1 MKKFLGLFLLL
12 SSIIT
17 NVQSVKDVYAEESL
31 ELNTSS
37 CVLIEPTSKTVI
49 YEQNKDEKHY
59 PASMTKM
66 MGMYLVLQNIESGK
80 MTWQDEVVCSEYASS
95 MGGTQIFLE
104 PFEKMSVEDLF
115 KAVCINSANDA
126 ITALG
131 EHIAGSTPAFVE
143 LMNKTAKELGMTNTN
158 FVNPTGFDDENHYT
172 TPYDMALVASELIK
186 FDENLFRFTRLKEDY
201 IRKDSDNPFW
211 LVNTNK
217 MLGHYEGLDGLK
229 TGYTNKALYNLTATA
244 KRNGVRLISVVMN
257 VDTIAH
263 RSQDTTALLNYG
275 FSKMQA
281 IRLFNK
287 GTVVA
292 NVDFANSL
300 EKQTPIIVKE
310 DIIVVTDKATKKE
323 DLVARVDIRKNYA
336 PVSNQEE
343 VGVLIV
349 TGKNNEQYEFKV
361 YAGKE
366 VKKANFFDYLL
377 SIILN
382 FIF

>member
-1 MKKFLGLFLLL
+1 MKKLLGLFLLL
-12 SSIIT
+12 SSIVT
-17 NVQSVKDVYAEESL
+17 NVHSVKNVCAEEEL
-31 ELNTSS
+31 ALNTSS

-310 DIIVVTDKATKKE
+310 DIIVVTDKSTKKE
-323 DLVARVDIRKNYA
+323 DLVARVDIHKNYA
-336 PVSNQEE
+336 PVSDQEE

-361 YAGKE
+361 YAGAE

-377 SIILN
+377 SILLN